1 MGFKYS
7 KKNPKVICAAID
19 LYFKGVSLRKV
30 ADHIKQFYQVKID
43 NTSVLRWI
51 GRFADIVSPFVNRLV
66 PPHLSGIYH
75 VDEMMIHVTR
85 GQMEKGNYQW
95 LWNLMDD
102 TTRFWISSLVSQRR
116 EITITRLTLL
126 KLSYMMA

>member
-1 MGFKYS
+1 
-7 KKNPKVICAAID
+7 
-19 LYFKGVSLRKV
+19 
-30 ADHIKQFYQVKID
+30 
-43 NTSVLRWI
+43 VLRCI

-75 VDEMMIHVTR
+75 VDEMMIHITR
-85 GQMEKGNYQW
+85 EQMEKGNYQW
-95 LWNLMDD
+95 LWNLMDN